1 MESNLCDELLEIIT
15 QQEEVICKQN
25 KMIAELI
32 NENAEK
38 ENMINVLM
46 SDEFSYT

>member
-1 MESNLCDELLEIIT
+1 MQNKTHEELIEII
-15 QQEEVICKQN
+15 EKQN
-25 KMIAELI
+25 KMIAELL

-46 SDEFSYT
+46 TEFSDT

>member
-1 MESNLCDELLEIIT
+1 MMKLLDKANSELIDII
-15 QQEEVICKQN
+15 EKQN
-25 KMIAELI
+25 KLIEELI

-46 SDEFSYT
+46 SDEFSDV